1 MRFRTELIEL
11 FNRSKPQRKEILLLF
26 FTPSAL
32 QTVFLFCL
40 CYVCVIL
47 FGYVSLRCRNT
58 LTPMLKQKKCS
69 GGGGGGG
76 KTIET

>member
-1 MRFRTELIEL
+1 MVGTSYSFFFKNLIEEC
-11 FNRSKPQRKEILLLF
+11 RS
-26 FTPSAL
+26 
-32 QTVFLFCL
+32 
-40 CYVCVIL
+40 
-47 FGYVSLRCRNT
+47 T